1 MPIDRYTRAV
11 LTIIA
16 GALVYIGAMLSGQP
30 ASAQAPPMVDT
41 RPQPVRIVGWDAGVP
56 PLPVTIRSGQP
67 LAVTIQPG
75 QPLAVTVT
83 PGQSLAVTVTPAPQ
97 QAALPVTIT
106 GIRAGAEW
114 DEVRTKAEQPFT
126 RTPGRP

>member
-1 MPIDRYTRAV
+1 MSIDRYSRAV

-16 GALVYIGAMLSGQP
+16 GALVYIAAMLSGQP

-41 RPQPVRIVGWDAGVP
+41 RPQRVTIVGWDMGGR
-56 PLPVTIRSGQP
+56 PLPVS
-67 LAVTIQPG
+67 IQPG
-75 QPLAVTVT
+75 PPV
-83 PGQSLAVTVTPAPQ
+83 AVTVTPAPQ

-114 DEVRTKAEQPFT
+114 DEVRTRAEQPLT

>member
-1 MPIDRYTRAV
+1 MPNDRYTKAV

-16 GALVYIGAMLSGQP
+16 AALVYIGAMLSGQP

-41 RPQPVRIVGWDAGVP
+41 RPQRVTIVDWDTGGR
-56 PLPVTIRSGQP
+56 PLPV
-67 LAVTIQPG
+67 VVQPG
-75 QPLAVTVT
+75 QPLAVTI
-83 PGQSLAVTVTPAPQ
+83 TPAPQ
-97 QAALPVTIT
+97 QAALPVTLT

-114 DEVRTKAEQPFT
+114 DEVRTKVEQPLT

>member
-1 MPIDRYTRAV
+1 MPIDRYTRTV

-16 GALVYIGAMLSGQP
+16 GALLYIGAMLSGQP

-41 RPQPVRIVGWDAGVP
+41 RPQRVVVVGWEAGVR
-56 PLPVTIRSGQP
+56 PLPVVID
-67 LAVTIQPG
+67 AG

-83 PGQSLAVTVTPAPQ
+83 PSAQ
-97 QAALPVTIT
+97 QVPMPVTIT

-114 DEVRTKAEQPFT
+114 DEVRTRVEQPLT